1 MLDKKQSH
9 SSQPREIPSRRSLKL
24 LKMPFEIRHFVET
37 NFYLRKIRSTHY
49 ISIISMKL
57 ANVTPVPKNKPV
69 TDINQHLRPISLTC
83 SSYRLA
89 EEHVIEKFVAPAIL
103 KSIDQN
109 QYGGVP
115 KSSAKI
121 ALISMLH
128 NWTKATDGTLGSPI
142 IDGKYIF
149 GSKKCVFI
157 LVLLCPQ
164 LY

>member
-1 MLDKKQSH
+1 M
-9 SSQPREIPSRRSLKL
+9 
-24 LKMPFEIRHFVET
+24 IRLVASCRWAF
-37 NFYLRKIRSTHY
+37 
-49 ISIISMKL
+49 
-57 ANVTPVPKNKPV
+57 
-69 TDINQHLRPISLTC
+69 TDINQHLRPISLT
-83 SSYRLA
+83 SSLSGLT

-103 KSIDQN
+103 ESIDQN

-149 GSKKCVFI
+149 GSKKRVFI
-157 LVLLCPQ
+157 LVLLCLQ